1 MIPKAQRR
9 KATKKDTSTTKAGRE
24 RAKKRVKAHVS
35 DEHFQ
40 RRKPFQERARFTVA
54 AILQAAAEVIDEVGW
69 AHASTNR
76 IAERAGVSI
85 GSLYQYFANKEEIL
99 ATLME
104 EHRKDVHVVVGLTLD
119 RLEDPSVPIEHALR
133 GLFEDL
139 IIMHRDDPVLTRVLA
154 TAVPHQH
161 GGNDH
166 GAKSDHLVRWLQRVL
181 EQRPDV
187 EVQNTT
193 AAAHVVATSI
203 EALTRWLVHEAPP
216 QLDVAKAVNEM
227 VTMYASYLTG
237 RPLQP
242 IDTRI

>member
-9 KATKKDTSTTKAGRE
+9 KPTITGTSAKTKGSRTSNK
-24 RAKKRVKAHVS
+24 RAKTHISGSRS
-35 DEHFQ
+35 S

-69 AHASTNR
+69 ARASTNR

-104 EHRKDVHVVVGLTLD
+104 EHRKDVHVVVGLALD
-119 RLEDPSVPIEHALR
+119 RLEDPSIPIDDAFR
-133 GLFEDL
+133 SLFADL
-139 IIMHRDDPVLTRVLA
+139 ITMHRDDPVLTRVLA
-154 TAVPHQH
+154 TEVPHHH
-161 GGNDH
+161 GASHH

-181 EQRPDV
+181 EERPDV
-187 EVQNTT
+187 HTQNTI

-203 EALTRWLVHEAPP
+203 EALTRWLVHEAPQSVEP
-216 QLDVAKAVNEM
+216 KAVVEEM
-227 VTMYASYLTG
+227 VSMFSGYLSASPTD
-237 RPLQP
+237 R
-242 IDTRI
+242 

>member
-9 KATKKDTSTTKAGRE
+9 RPTKKSTSAKSRGPGTKKK
-24 RAKKRVKAHVS
+24 RAKTHIS
-35 DEHFQ
+35 DARSS

-54 AILQAAAEVIDEVGW
+54 AILQSAAEVIDEVGW

-104 EHRKDVHVVVGLTLD
+104 EHRKEVHVVVGLALD
-119 RLEDPSVPIEHALR
+119 RLEDPSVPIDDAFR
-133 GLFEDL
+133 SLFADL
-139 IIMHRDDPVLTRVLA
+139 ITMHRDDPVLTRVLA
-154 TAVPHQH
+154 TEVPLQH
-161 GGNDH
+161 GGSHH

-187 EVQNTT
+187 QTRDTV

-203 EALTRWLVHEAPP
+203 EALTRWLVHEAPDSVEP
-216 QLDVAKAVNEM
+216 KAVVEEM
-227 VTMYASYLTG
+227 VTMFSGYLSASPSD
-237 RPLQP
+237 R
-242 IDTRI
+242 

>member
-9 KATKKDTSTTKAGRE
+9 TPIKKGTSAATQQTRQG
-24 RAKKRVKAHVS
+24 KKRAKAHVS
-35 DEHFQ
+35 NDRSS
-40 RRKPFQERARFTVA
+40 RRRPFQERARFTVA

-99 ATLME
+99 STLMD
-104 EHRKDVHVVVGLTLD
+104 EHRKDVHVVVGLALD
-119 RLEDPSVPIEHALR
+119 RLEDPSVPIDDAFR
-133 GLFEDL
+133 NLFADL
-139 IIMHRDDPVLTRVLA
+139 ITMHRDDPVLTRVLA
-154 TAVPHQH
+154 TEVPHRH
-161 GGNDH
+161 AGSHH

-187 EVQNTT
+187 AVRDTM

-203 EALTRWLVHEAPP
+203 EALTRWLVHEAPESVEP
-216 QLDVAKAVNEM
+216 KAVVEEIIRM
-227 VTMYASYLTG
+227 FSGYLSAPQTES
-237 RPLQP
+237 
-242 IDTRI
+242 